1 MRKPRTQKSK
11 TSHDESQSRIV
22 YLDDVPSLPPEAQAT
37 LEQLVSD
44 MSRQL
49 SGVYDQCRDMKERH
63 GVSSEAELLTIS
75 HALAQ
80 FREGFRGLLLRSLN
94 AEGADPH
101 PAQPDRPV

>member
-1 MRKPRTQKSK
+1 MTQTPK
-11 TSHDESQSRIV
+11 TPHGESQSRVV
-22 YLDDVPSLPPEAQAT
+22 YLDDVPSLPPEAHAT
-37 LEQLVSD
+37 LEHLVSD

-49 SGVYDQCRDMKERH
+49 SGVYDQCRVMKERH
-63 GVSSEAELLTIS
+63 GVTSEAELLIIS

-101 PAQPDRPV
+101 PAQPDRPA